1 MLEVRR
7 KVSNNCCILVTAIIS
22 AAVSLFKKWVT
33 SRHMCICSSIR
44 IFYFAPGVA
53 YAALQAMFLLGKGE
67 MMRYLFTDLGL
78 DYEDKFYN
86 SESWPALKPEMV
98 ILS

>member
-1 MLEVRR
+1 
-7 KVSNNCCILVTAIIS
+7 
-22 AAVSLFKKWVT
+22 
-33 SRHMCICSSIR
+33 MCIYSPIR

-53 YAALQAMFLLGKGE
+53 YAALQAMSLSGKGE

-86 SESWPALKPEMV
+86 GESWPALKPEMV

>member
-1 MLEVRR
+1 MV
-7 KVSNNCCILVTAIIS
+7 
-22 AAVSLFKKWVT
+22 
-33 SRHMCICSSIR
+33 
-44 IFYFAPGVA
+44 
-53 YAALQAMFLLGKGE
+53 YAALLAVFVLGKGE

-86 SESWPALKPEMV
+86 GESWPALKPEMV